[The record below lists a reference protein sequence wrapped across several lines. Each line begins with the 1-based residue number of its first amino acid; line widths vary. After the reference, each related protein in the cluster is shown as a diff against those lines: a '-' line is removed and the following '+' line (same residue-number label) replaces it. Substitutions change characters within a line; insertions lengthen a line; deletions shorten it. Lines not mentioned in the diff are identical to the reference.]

1 MQSMIYSLLLNWN
14 NNIYTKIYNYV
25 CLNEQV
31 YLTFFKEQ
39 NLLFIYKIIL
49 ENI

>member
-14 NNIYTKIYNYV
+14 NNIYTKIKL

-39 NLLFIYKIIL
+39 NLLFIYKINL